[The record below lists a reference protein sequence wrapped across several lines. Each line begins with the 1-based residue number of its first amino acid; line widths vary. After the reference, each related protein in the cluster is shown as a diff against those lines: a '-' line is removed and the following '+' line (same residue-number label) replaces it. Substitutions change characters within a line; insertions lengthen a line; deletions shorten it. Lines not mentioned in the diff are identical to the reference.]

1 MLQEE
6 FDDVRVIVDR
16 RQMQWRLTKLKVIT
30 VRNSVSAALSTV
42 WKLTG
47 VCTTFVKFHNKLT
60 MSVALTSA

>member
-16 RQMQWRLTKLKVIT
+16 RQMQRCLTKLKVIPA
-30 VRNSVSAALSTV
+30 RNNVSAALSAV
-42 WKLTG
+42 WTMSG
-47 VCTTFVKFHNKLT
+47 TTFVKFHNVLT